1 MSIKKKKK
9 LFEGK
14 SKTLYE
20 TDSPDQMIMEFRED
34 NLSVGSKKSK
44 SNKKAIVNN
53 QISAQLFRYVE
64 SFNVPTHLVSKVSEN
79 SLLIRKMEMF
89 PFAVMI
95 RNIASGSFAKRYGL
109 KEGEALEKPIVEYYM
124 KHETKDDPMVNQH
137 HIVAFNLATIDEL
150 KTIERY
156 ATKANV
162 VLKSFFIRRGLELVD
177 FKLEFGRYKKRILL
191 GDELSLDS
199 MRLWD
204 SETGDKFD
212 VARTSRLDPV
222 ALENLYEE
230 VRRRIF
236 AKTVKEEV

>member
-1 MSIKKKKK
+1 MAIKKKKK
-9 LFEGK
+9 IFEGK

-20 TDSPDQMIMEFRED
+20 TGSPDQMILEFRED
-34 NLSVGSKKSK
+34 NHASGSKKNK

-64 SFNVPTHLVSKVSEN
+64 SFNVPTHLVSKVSDN

-89 PFAVMI
+89 PFAVI
-95 RNIASGSFAKRYGL
+95 VRNIASGSFSKRYGL
-109 KEGEALEKPIVEYYM
+109 KEGETLEKPIVEYYM
-124 KHETKDDPMVNQH
+124 KHETREDPMVNQH
-137 HIVAFNLATIDEL
+137 HIVAFNLATIDDL

-162 VLKSFFIRRGLELVD
+162 VLKSFFIRRGLKLVD
-177 FKLEFGRYKKRILL
+177 FKLEFGRYKNRILL

-204 SETGDKFD
+204 VETGGKFD
-212 VARTSRLDPV
+212 VERTSRLDPA
-222 ALENLYEE
+222 ALESLYEE
-230 VRRRIF
+230 VRRRVF
-236 AKTVKEEV
+236 TKAVKEEV